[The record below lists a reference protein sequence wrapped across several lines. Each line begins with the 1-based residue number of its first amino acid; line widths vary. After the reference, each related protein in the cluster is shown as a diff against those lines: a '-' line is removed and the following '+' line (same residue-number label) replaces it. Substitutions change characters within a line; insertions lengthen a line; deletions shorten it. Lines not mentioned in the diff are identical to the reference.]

1 MHQNKEHSMRISRFS
16 HIALGS
22 ALAASLAACAYNPP
36 QYAPVGAYPGG
47 GYPVAAAPMGTEYG
61 RVSNIQFFQAGPA
74 ASGQNVPGAVIG
86 AVAGALV
93 GNMVGRSLGGVSA
106 RDTSTVLGGVG
117 GAVIG
122 SQAGRG
128 APGPATPVYRITV
141 QSDQGVMR
149 FFDVPSPGDLR
160 IGDRVRVD
168 NGVISHY

>member
-1 MHQNKEHSMRISRFS
+1 MRFSRVS

-36 QYAPVGAYPGG
+36 PYAPVGAYPGA
-47 GYPVAAAPMGTEYG
+47 GYPVAAAPVGTEYG
-61 RVSNIQFFQAGPA
+61 RVTNIQFFQAGPA
-74 ASGQNVPGAVIG
+74 AAGQNVPGALVG
-86 AVAGALV
+86 AVAGAVVGNLV
-93 GNMVGRSLGGVSA
+93 GRTLGGVSA

-122 SQAGRG
+122 SQTGR
-128 APGPATPVYRITV
+128 PSGPTAPVYRITV
-141 QSDQGVMR
+141 QSDRGGMR

-160 IGDRVRVD
+160 VGDRVRVD

>member
-1 MHQNKEHSMRISRFS
+1 MRVSRVS
-16 HIALGS
+16 HIALGA
-22 ALAASLAACAYNPP
+22 ALAASLGACAYNPP
-36 QYAPVGAYPGG
+36 PYAPVGAYPGA
-47 GYPVAAAPMGTEYG
+47 GYPVAVAPVATEYG
-61 RVSNIQFFQAGPA
+61 RVTNIQFYQAGPA
-74 ASGQNVPGAVIG
+74 AAGQNVGGAVIG

-122 SQAGRG
+122 SQTGRV
-128 APGPATPVYRITV
+128 PGPATPVYRITV
-141 QSDQGVMR
+141 QSDRGVMR